1 MSAKLFSK
9 FGPLKGADYKI
20 GEEIKIGRS
29 NNNQVVLSH
38 KLVSGN
44 HARIFLDPESKCY
57 VVEDLNSLNGTLLD
71 GVPINEPE
79 RLEHLHLINF
89 GGSGDFFF
97 LNLDTSK
104 APAASEEPDSQW
116 EVASSDEVT
125 KETFFSDDYI
135 PTPSI
140 FAKKDVDKSKK
151 PEPRP
156 EEKST
161 DYTSRSKPVVI
172 PPALVKQL
180 KEKENGGKPAI
191 PEETPKKASPA
202 SANNRESESGP
213 RLLVFSVEGESQDFD
228 LKEGEVVLGRG
239 SEAGFRINSAEIS
252 RRHVSVIV
260 RGDQV
265 FLRDLGSANGTF
277 VNDRRIAKE
286 VEIKPGMKISFG
298 RIEAKLEA
306 RKS

>member
-9 FGPLKGADYKI
+9 FGPLKGAEYKI
-20 GEEIKIGRS
+20 GQEIKIGRS
-29 NNNQVVLSH
+29 NDNQVVLSH
-38 KLVSGN
+38 KLVSGD

-71 GVPINEPE
+71 GVPISEPE

-97 LNLDTSK
+97 LSLESGK
-104 APAASEEPDSQW
+104 ASEEPDSHW
-116 EVASSDEVT
+116 EVTASDDVT
-125 KETFFSDDYI
+125 KETYFSDDFI

-140 FAKKDVDKSKK
+140 FAKKDGDKPKT
-151 PEPRP
+151 PAPRP

-161 DYTSRSKPVVI
+161 DFTSRSKPVVV
-172 PPALVKQL
+172 PKALIKQL
-180 KEKENGGKPAI
+180 KERENGAKPDTTEKVPVEA
-191 PEETPKKASPA
+191 PPA
-202 SANNRESESGP
+202 SANEGESESGP
-213 RLLVFSVEGESQDFD
+213 RLLVYSAEGESQDFD

-277 VNDRRIAKE
+277 VDDRRIAKE

-306 RKS
+306 RKP